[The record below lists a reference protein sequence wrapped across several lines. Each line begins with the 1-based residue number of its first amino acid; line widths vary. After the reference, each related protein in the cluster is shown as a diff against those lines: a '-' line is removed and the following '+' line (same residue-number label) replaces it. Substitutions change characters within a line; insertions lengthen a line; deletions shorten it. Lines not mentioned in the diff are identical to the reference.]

1 MIISEQNKYIYL
13 ACPKTGTV
21 STEKFLLE
29 QDPSAFRNKII
40 IAEKLL
46 TFRGHETA
54 KNIKD
59 KLQNDFNKYKV
70 IGFVRDPYSRLV
82 SSYFFYKKKGKS
94 VSINTRKRGL
104 MHNLR
109 YLSAKILPFSI
120 WALVYPYKSN
130 KEFFVDDKNETIVQH
145 IGLFESLNKDF
156 EQILRNLDL
165 NFDIAKIKKLNK
177 SNHALV
183 NTFFKN
189 RFFKK
194 LINLKVREDLEFYN
208 SIKQRNNDIKTI
220 PFK

>member
-1 MIISEQNKYIYL
+1 
-13 ACPKTGTV
+13 
-21 STEKFLLE
+21 
-29 QDPSAFRNKII
+29 
-40 IAEKLL
+40 
-46 TFRGHETA
+46 
-54 KNIKD
+54 
-59 KLQNDFNKYKV
+59 
-70 IGFVRDPYSRLV
+70 
-82 SSYFFYKKKGKS
+82 
-94 VSINTRKRGL
+94 

-208 SIKQRNNDIKTI
+208 SINQRNNDIKTI